1 MRSEGSQTTPAGQ
14 SAPVASTSPAA
25 GGGTSPDDLA
35 LLQALRAGDE
45 AAFTTLVSRYNPSL
59 LRTALLY
66 VHDRAVAE
74 EVVQDTWIGVLNG
87 IDRFEPRATLKTWIF
102 RILINR
108 AKTSAQREGRS
119 IPFSATWDAQAA
131 PDEPAVDPD
140 RFRAADTPAAP
151 AGWWASPPRQWSAS
165 PEEFLLA
172 AETRAY
178 LRQAI
183 AALPPSQREVL
194 TLRDIEGLMSDEIC
208 NILGITEINQ
218 RVLLHRA
225 RAKVR
230 HALERYITQER

>member
-1 MRSEGSQTTPAGQ
+1 MQADGSHSVPPVQ
-14 SAPVASTSPAA
+14 SAAAPPSSAMLGASQEEI
-25 GGGTSPDDLA
+25 A
-35 LLQALRAGDE
+35 LLSALRSGDE

-87 IDRFEPRATLKTWIF
+87 IERFEPRASLKAWIF

-119 IPFSATWDAQAA
+119 IPFSATWDAQNA
-131 PDEPAVDPD
+131 DDDPAVDPE
-140 RFRAADTPAAP
+140 RFWPADTPAGR
-151 AGWWASPPRQWSAS
+151 AGWWASPPGEWGMS
-165 PEEFLLA
+165 PEEFVLA
-172 AETRAY
+172 AETRTR
-178 LRQAI
+178 LNEAI
-183 AALPPSQREVL
+183 SALPPHQREVI
-194 TLRDIEGLMSDEIC
+194 TLRDVEGLMAEEIC

-230 HALERYITQER
+230 QALERYFTQEP